1 MRTIFYFLAALLAF
15 GTAYYYYQD
24 VSSQTAT
31 VSKLRL
37 VAEDGVI
44 FKAGTEIDDAFMEKH
59 IITQSLPRLLA
70 QDFSWAL
77 DDNPATRINLR
88 GRVFGQDVAAG
99 SFLQRTQFFLTQ
111 ENAFARRIKPGFR
124 AISIP
129 VESNRAVENFIMPG
143 ARVDVI
149 GAFELTQNEY
159 VPEILLENVE
169 VMAVEDIDS
178 RGEFETRER
187 PDYDSV
193 TLMVEAK
200 LATAYIGRAEAVS
213 GSLTLVLRNPCEEV
227 LCGTELASQ

>member
-15 GTAYYYYQD
+15 GAAYYYYQD

-31 VSKLRL
+31 VNKLRL
-37 VAEDGVI
+37 VADDGVV
-44 FKAGTEIDDAFMEKH
+44 FQAGTEIDDAFMDKY
-59 IITQSLPRLLA
+59 IKSQPLPRQLA
-70 QDFSWAL
+70 GEFDWAL
-77 DDNPATRINLR
+77 NDNRATRINLR

-111 ENAFARRIKPGFR
+111 ENAFARRIQPGHR

-149 GAFELTQNEY
+149 GAFEVSQNEY
-159 VPEILLENVE
+159 VSEILLEDVE

-187 PDYDSV
+187 PEYDSV
-193 TLMVEAK
+193 TLMVEAD
-200 LATAYIGRAEAVS
+200 LALAYVGKAEGVA
-213 GSLTLVLRNPCEEV
+213 GALTLVLRNPCEEV
-227 LCGTELASQ
+227 SCGAEMASQ